1 MEGVVAKMIEAAPG
15 DKEGL
20 AFSKDI
26 YNNLVAKEKDINAM
40 RAALTAQLAGR
51 GGGGSSN
58 DVPRLSSTASKLKQ
72 DLHSH
77 SSPARSPPPPPPPQ
91 PSARPVVVWS

>member
-1 MEGVVAKMIEAAPG
+1 MAKMEAAQVEG
-15 DKEGL
+15 DRAMHE
-20 AFSKDI
+20 AIYKD
-26 YNNLVAKEKDINAM
+26 LVAEKRELNAM